1 MGKVTV
7 TDPQGGLHRRAGDST
22 AVEVRMRAGAPRSR
36 EGRDGGPVLM
46 MRRRNGLAFPGK

>member
-22 AVEVRMRAGAPRSR
+22 AEEVRMRAGAPRSR

-46 MRRRNGLAFPGK
+46 MRRRNGLAFPGE